1 MRQGNQALDQ
11 TKFSQERSITEQLML
26 IQNLKRE
33 LKDKELL
40 IQKTQAHADNLSEQ
54 NAQLSETNN
63 MLKANVAKLE
73 AKVESTKD
81 EIGKGNQII

>member
-1 MRQGNQALDQ
+1 MLERKTFEYDTAIAETQSLRQGNQALDQ

-40 IQKTQAHADNLSEQ
+40 I
-54 NAQLSETNN
+54 
-63 MLKANVAKLE
+63 
-73 AKVESTKD
+73 
-81 EIGKGNQII
+81 

>member
-1 MRQGNQALDQ
+1 MLERKIFEYETAIAETQSLRQGNQALDQ

-40 IQKTQAHADNLSEQ
+40 I
-54 NAQLSETNN
+54 
-63 MLKANVAKLE
+63 
-73 AKVESTKD
+73 
-81 EIGKGNQII
+81 